1 MSLDNVLDFIG
12 NNLQYSYLLILLFAF
27 AESLVVVGSILSS
40 AILFSICVFL
50 YNNNLLDLYSI
61 VPLAMIGAHAGD
73 VISFV
78 LGKRFGPFVLETKF
92 FKKRENI
99 IERGNNF
106 IDKFGQLTV
115 VLGRFIPAMR
125 AIVPF
130 LIGMTGMEFMKF
142 YRASILAISVWG
154 FGLIILTTGL
164 SSIL

>member
-1 MSLDNVLDFIG
+1 MSLDNVLDFIA

-78 LGKRFGPFVLETKF
+78 LGKRFGPLVLDHRSRGSLFQKEGMPYSLQKCLSQGHSWRVVALVD
-92 FKKRENI
+92 KR
-99 IERGNNF
+99 
-106 IDKFGQLTV
+106 
-115 VLGRFIPAMR
+115 
-125 AIVPF
+125 
-130 LIGMTGMEFMKF
+130 
-142 YRASILAISVWG
+142 
-154 FGLIILTTGL
+154 L
-164 SSIL
+164 SSCLRSRGGGALLL

>member
-1 MSLDNVLDFIG
+1 MSLDNVLDFIA
-12 NNLQYSYLLILLFAF
+12 NNLQYSYALILLFAF
-27 AESLVVVGSILSS
+27 AESLVIVGSILSS

-61 VPLAMIGAHAGD
+61 VPLAMIGAHSGD

-78 LGKRFGPFVLETKF
+78 LGKRFGPLVLETKF
-92 FKKRENI
+92 FKKRERI
-99 IERGNNF
+99 IERGNSF
-106 IDKFGQLTV
+106 IDRYGQLTV

-130 LIGMTGMEFMKF
+130 LIGMTQMEFMKF
-142 YRASILAISVWG
+142 YRASILAILVWG